1 MLKILIADD
10 HSIVRKGI
18 KQIISD
24 VFRNTIVDEAED
36 TRSLYR
42 KVTISDWD
50 LVISDLNMPGGSM
63 FNLIRELK
71 LKKPGLP
78 IIIFSSQPDEQY
90 AEQLLKLGVSAYVNK
105 YEPDK
110 LVQEI
115 RKLLPG
121 REILSE

>member
-18 KQIISD
+18 RQIISD
-24 VFRNTIVDEAED
+24 AFRDPILDEAED

-42 KVTISDWD
+42 KMMASDGD
-50 LVISDLNMPGGSM
+50 LVISDLNMPGSSI

-71 LKKPGLP
+71 LKKPELP
-78 IIIFSSQPDEQY
+78 VIIFSSQPDDQY
-90 AEQLLKLGVSAYVNK
+90 AEQLLKLGITAYVNK

-110 LVQEI
+110 LVQVI
-115 RKLLPG
+115 KK
-121 REILSE
+121 